1 MAIDVERGSTNAL
14 EALLDGPPI
23 GDAIALRR
31 DDDGAVVAACAECGH
46 VLGPGD
52 RDPKLGAVVRERSI
66 ADLSPLN
73 AEGMTERL
81 VARHFHCPECA
92 LLLAVNVQQRGDPIM
107 LEWRLDLD
115 SLAGEG

>member
-1 MAIDVERGSTNAL
+1 MSTDAATAERGAL
-14 EALLDGPPI
+14 EAAVSGPPI

-31 DDDGAVVAACAECGH
+31 DEQGVVACCGECGH
-46 VLGPGD
+46 AFGPAD
-52 RDPKLGAVVRERSI
+52 RDPKLGAVLRERSI
-66 ADLSPLN
+66 ADLSSLN

-92 LLLAVNVQQRGDPIM
+92 LLIAVNVQQAGDPIM

-115 SLAGEG
+115 GKGV